1 VRGFSV
7 KTGKATSSNSRN
19 NVAVS
24 GAIAQD
30 LPGQAQELVNRITS
44 DSNINVQE
52 DWKLVSI
59 WIGGNDLCA
68 VCEGDVS
75 VCLWVR

>member
-1 VRGFSV
+1 MNTVILQ
-7 KTGKATSSNSRN
+7 
-19 NVAVS
+19 NV
-24 GAIAQD
+24 
-30 LPGQAQELVNRITS
+30 
-44 DSNINVQE
+44 NVQE

-75 VCLWVR
+75 VCLWVRERLRT